1 MYRVDVHVPICFVI
15 ALFFFISRCCDR
27 KGIQKGKFLFQFR
40 LDIRRS
46 LVSALP
52 ERGLIPEQ
60 RLVIEPTER
69 ALMKSLSTVQITKQ
83 YTAASEKR
91 LCRLSFEFYNPLVIE
106 RHGNEPL
113 G

>member
-1 MYRVDVHVPICFVI
+1 MGPSCMYRLLLVPVEQKITIRIGDHYHTFSLRPCIVFVAVHVPICFVI

-46 LVSALP
+46 LVSGLP

-60 RLVIEPTER
+60 RLVIEPNFSK
-69 ALMKSLSTVQITKQ
+69 LK
-83 YTAASEKR
+83 
-91 LCRLSFEFYNPLVIE
+91 
-106 RHGNEPL
+106 
-113 G
+113 